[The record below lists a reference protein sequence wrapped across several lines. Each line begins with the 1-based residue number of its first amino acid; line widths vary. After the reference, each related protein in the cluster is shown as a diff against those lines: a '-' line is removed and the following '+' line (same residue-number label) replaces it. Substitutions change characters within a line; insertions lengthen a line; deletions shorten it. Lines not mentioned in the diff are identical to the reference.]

1 MTLPI
6 QNGNDDGMKK
16 LLLVAGV
23 ALLTMAGES
32 PAQTNLPPF
41 AAEWRVTGF
50 VRQGQHEQASMERPG
65 VRPRF
70 VKEGDRLPGDIIVLD
85 VQYEERSVLIGKGK
99 ETAVIRQESVML
111 AAPAA
116 QASASKQGTAPGASG
131 PSTTAQQQQ
140 QSSKLPAVEKP
151 TAMRTDSGQWVI
163 AFPNGRTLDMQ
174 SYVERHG
181 GVQGAISHVR
191 ELMQNEQ
198 DPERLE
204 YRRQQLT
211 ALKEMAR
218 AGAR

>member
-1 MTLPI
+1 MR
-6 QNGNDDGMKK
+6 NKNKDAMKR
-16 LLLVAGV
+16 LLLVTGAT
-23 ALLTMAGES
+23 LLMAVVES

-50 VRQGQHEQASMERPG
+50 VRQGPHEQASMERPG

-70 VKEGDRLPGDIIVLD
+70 VKEGDRLPGDIVVLD
-85 VQYEERSVLIGKGK
+85 VQYEERSVVIGKGK

-111 AAPAA
+111 APLGPP
-116 QASASKQGTAPGASG
+116 ASAAKPGSVPGASG
-131 PSTTAQQQQ
+131 QQAAAQQQQ
-140 QSSKLPAVEKP
+140 PSSKLPAVEKA
-151 TAMRTDSGQWVI
+151 TAMRTASGQWVI
-163 AFPNGRTLDMQ
+163 AFPNGRMLDMQ

-191 ELMQNEQ
+191 ELMQDEK

-204 YRRQQLT
+204 YRRQQLM

>member
-1 MTLPI
+1 
-6 QNGNDDGMKK
+6 MKK
-16 LLLVAGV
+16 PLFFAGAVLL
-23 ALLTMAGES
+23 MAVLES
-32 PAQTNLPPF
+32 PSQTNLPPF

-85 VQYEERSVLIGKGK
+85 VQYEEHSVVIGKGK
-99 ETAVIRQESVML
+99 ETAVIHQETVMV
-111 AAPAA
+111 APPAP
-116 QASASKQGTAPGASG
+116 QASATKQSAAPGVSG
-131 PSTTAQQQQ
+131 QQATEHQQQT
-140 QSSKLPAVEKP
+140 SKLPAVEKA
-151 TAMRTDSGQWVI
+151 TAMRTESGQWVI
-163 AFPNGRTLDMQ
+163 AFPNGRSLDMQ
-174 SYVERHG
+174 SYVQRHG
-181 GVQGAISHVR
+181 GVQGAMSHVR

-211 ALKEMAR
+211 ALKEMSR